1 MKPSTKF
8 KIKEAENCMDPPS
21 NNYHFQDMLASM
33 AEEIKP
39 SKRKKKNKSSIESR
53 VEESQV
59 KMTQEDQSMKKEDWE

>member
-39 SKRKKKNKSSIESR
+39 SKRKKKIK
-53 VEESQV
+53 VPL
-59 KMTQEDQSMKKEDWE
+59 KAG